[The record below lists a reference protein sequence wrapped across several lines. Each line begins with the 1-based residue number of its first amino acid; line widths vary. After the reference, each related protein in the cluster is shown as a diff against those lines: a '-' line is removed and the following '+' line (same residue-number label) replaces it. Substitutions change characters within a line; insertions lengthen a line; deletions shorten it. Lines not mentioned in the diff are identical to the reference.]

1 MLKTTGSFLIAILVF
16 QFLFIAPA
24 FAQNL
29 TDAAETAKIK
39 TALTKRGT
47 GEKAKIKIKL
57 RDGREIKGWIAELNA
72 DDFVIADSKT
82 KNQTKIF
89 YNDVVKVK
97 KSGLS
102 LGAKLGIAALVVGAA
117 AVIVIAVGVKN
128 LDDNIFPN

>member
-1 MLKTTGSFLIAILVF
+1 MLKTTGSFLIAISVF